1 MVCRTV
7 DRSDSRSAQVR
18 RGSGGG
24 EGRIAAWRSPVESR
38 ESGQAL
44 LSSRWHRGGGGGGSG
59 GGGGVRRR
67 PGPRRKRERE
77 RFLRKRERKRKPPS
91 NTAAAAVVIIVIVV
105 IVAVAVVAV
114 FIIIFVFVV
123 TVVLLPS
130 RRCVVVARSMPKR
143 RHLFPC
149 VASATHLAADY
160 PEISDRPSTEET
172 RPLRRT

>member
-1 MVCRTV
+1 
-7 DRSDSRSAQVR
+7 VR

-67 PGPRRKRERE
+67 PGPRRKREKARERE
-77 RFLRKRERKRKPPS
+77 RFLRKREREREPPS

-105 IVAVAVVAV
+105 VVAVAVVA
-114 FIIIFVFVV
+114 IFVFFV
-123 TVVLLPS
+123 TVVLPPL
-130 RRCVVVARSMPKR
+130 RRCVAVARSVKAQPRRKGVNSLPRLSRAACRESEMNGERKR
-143 RHLFPC
+143 QKERE
-149 VASATHLAADY
+149 S
-160 PEISDRPSTEET
+160 
-172 RPLRRT
+172 

>member
-1 MVCRTV
+1 MACRTV
-7 DRSDSRSAQVR
+7 GRSDSRSAQVR

-77 RFLRKRERKRKPPS
+77 REREKEREPPS

-105 IVAVAVVAV
+105 IVAVAVVA
-114 FIIIFVFVV
+114 IFVFFVI
-123 TVVLLPS
+123 VVLLPS
-130 RRCVVVARSMPKR
+130 RRCVAVARSMPKR

-149 VASATHLAADY
+149 VASTTHLAADY
-160 PEISDRPSTEET
+160 PEISDRPSPSTEES